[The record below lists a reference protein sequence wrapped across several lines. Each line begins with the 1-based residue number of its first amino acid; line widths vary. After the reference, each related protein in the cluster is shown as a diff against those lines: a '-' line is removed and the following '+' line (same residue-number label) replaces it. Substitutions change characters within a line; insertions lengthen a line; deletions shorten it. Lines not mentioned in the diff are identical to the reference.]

1 MSTRF
6 RSSAVALL
14 LLLLSAC
21 SSDDSANRSTPA
33 PPGQFQLN
41 LSRIGAGRVLSTPAG
56 IDCGEI
62 CTGGFV
68 AGSKVRLSA
77 EATAAQRF
85 VEWRGACTGGGECV
99 VTMDNHRLV
108 TAVFEPAVIVDP
120 PPAAKACDAYT
131 GPALS
136 SLKQYEG
143 LMHEHSAYSDGL
155 PTAIPADYFR
165 IAATA
170 GYDYVGSSE
179 HSDSLDALNFA
190 SLHAYCDPTSGDFDP
205 TAVEYCFLNP
215 SADKLV
221 KWASTQIQAQEASSE
236 RFLGIRG
243 FEWTSD
249 VFGHINVYFSTNFT
263 NAKTD
268 LGYALTMDSFW
279 EWFTRDPNTPGL
291 GGSLTSIGING
302 GADVPFGGGS
312 DALAHF
318 NHPHDKC
325 LTKSD
330 PTGLT
335 AGFCDWNDY
344 TLVPEAVERMFGM
357 ELYNDGNRDDRYL
370 PYYQRA
376 LDKGWRLSPI
386 GSEDE
391 HFGEYAV
398 EHRPKTVT
406 LASGLS
412 AEAFKEAWLARRTMA
427 LSPGW
432 HLRAEL
438 LADGDHPMGS
448 RLACAAGKTVPL
460 QVRLTQKDGSA
471 FTGEYRLYASGSS
484 EPLAVQTGANA
495 HFELP
500 VPAVSG
506 ETRWYFVRVHGG
518 EGNKSVAYLA
528 PVWVT
533 AK

>member
-1 MSTRF
+1 MSNLPR
-6 RSSAVALL
+6 ACAAALALL
-14 LLLLSAC
+14 LAAC
-21 SSDDSANRSTPA
+21 SSSNDAATGTP
-33 PPGQFQLN
+33 PPPSQYVLN
-41 LSRIGAGRVLSTPAG
+41 VSKVLEGRVVSAPAG
-56 IDCGEI
+56 IDCGSQ
-62 CTGGFV
+62 CS
-68 AGSKVRLSA
+68 GSFPVGAVVRLTA
-77 EATAAQRF
+77 EPGESRRF
-85 VEWRGACTGGGECV
+85 LEWRGACAGSGECV
-99 VTMDNHRLV
+99 VTMDNHHLV
-108 TAVFEPAVIVDP
+108 TAVFEPSAIVDP
-120 PPAAKACDAYT
+120 PPGAKACDPYT
-131 GPALS
+131 GPALAG
-136 SLKQYEG
+136 LKQYEG

-165 IAATA
+165 VAATA

-179 HSDSLDALNFA
+179 HSDSLDALNFIT
-190 SLHAYCDPTSGDFDP
+190 LHAYCDPTSGEFDP
-205 TAVEYCFLNP
+205 NAVEYCFLNP
-215 SADKLV
+215 TADKLV
-221 KWASTQIQAQEASSE
+221 KWASTLTQAQEASSE
-236 RFLGIRG
+236 HFLGIRG

-268 LGYALTMDSFW
+268 LGYALTMETFW
-279 EWFTRDPNTPGL
+279 DWFTRDPNTPGL

-302 GADVPFGGGS
+302 GANVPFGGGN

-335 AGFCDWNDY
+335 TGFCDWNDY
-344 TLVPEAVERMFGM
+344 ALVPAAVERMFGM

-376 LDKGWRLSPI
+376 LDQGWRLSPI

-438 LADGDHPMGS
+438 LADGEHPMGS
-448 RLACAAGKTVPL
+448 RLSCEAGKTVPL

-471 FTGEYRLYASGSS
+471 FTGEYRLYTSGSS
-484 EPLAVQTGANA
+484 EPIQTVSGDEAR
-495 HFELP
+495 FQLP
-500 VPAVSG
+500 VPTASG

-518 EGNKSVAYLA
+518 ADNKSVAYLA
-528 PVWVT
+528 PVWVS